1 MRIIVLDGYTVNPG
15 DNPWTPLEKLGS
27 VEIFERTAPADVL
40 ARAQDA
46 EILIINKIRMT
57 EEVFGQLTELRLVAV
72 TATGYDCVDL
82 DAARKHDVAVCNVP
96 EYSTDS
102 VAQFVFSLLLHLV
115 HNVSIHDQL
124 VREGEWQRCGDFC
137 FWRTPL
143 VELSGRTIGIVG
155 WGRIGRRVGTLAHAF
170 GMNVLACSRSRRNA
184 PDYGQFEWRDPAT
197 LFVESDVVSLHCP
210 LTAETSGMVNA
221 ELLARM
227 KPSAYLINTARGGLI
242 VEQDLANALAAEQLA
257 GVALDV
263 SPQEPIHDD
272 SPLLSAP
279 CCVLTPHIAWA
290 TLASRR
296 RCLQIAAGNI
306 EAFLASQPRNLVT

>member
-1 MRIIVLDGYTVNPG
+1 MGIIVLDGYTVNPG
-15 DNPWTPLEKLGS
+15 DNPWTPLEKLGA
-27 VEIFERTAPADVL
+27 VEIFERTAPADVV
-40 ARAQDA
+40 ARAQDT

-57 EEVFGQLTELRLVAV
+57 QAVFAQLPRLRLVAV

-82 DAARKHDVAVCNVP
+82 NAAREHDVAVCNVP

-115 HNVSIHDQL
+115 HNVSVHDQL
-124 VREGEWQRCGDFC
+124 VREGEWQRCGEFC

-155 WGRIGRRVGTLAHAF
+155 WGRIGQRVGTLVHAF
-170 GMNVLACSRSRRNA
+170 GMNVLACGRTRRNA
-184 PDYGQFEWRDPAT
+184 PDYSPFEWRDPVA
-197 LFVESDVVSLHCP
+197 LFAESDVVSLHCP
-210 LTAETSGMVNA
+210 LTAETAGMVNA
-221 ELLARM
+221 ELLAGM

-242 VEQDLANALAAEQLA
+242 LERDLADALAAEQLA
-257 GVALDV
+257 GAALDV
-263 SPQEPIHDD
+263 ARQEPIRAD

-279 CCVLTPHIAWA
+279 RCVLTPHIAWA

-296 RCLQIAAGNI
+296 RCLQIAVGNI
-306 EAFLASQPRNLVT
+306 EAFLAGHPRNLVT